1 MVRACLQAAVTV
13 SRMMAPLKH
22 VRGLEFAADV
32 GYVDFL
38 SRVNRVEEEARRNGS
53 WDAPHPWLNL
63 FVSARDIADFDR
75 AVIKGMLA
83 DGIDGPMLVYP
94 MLKSKWDPN
103 TSVALP
109 EGEVFYL
116 VALLRFCRSGGPA
129 VDELV
134 AQNGAILRACR
145 ANGYDY
151 KAYFPSYRGEAD
163 WARHFGAARWR
174 RFVDRK
180 ARYDPLAILA
190 PGQKIFPRVPA
201 SVAV

>member
-1 MVRACLQAAVTV
+1 MLTNPLPLVLFLLSLSLSLVMVRACLQAAVTV

-94 MLKSKWDPN
+94 MLKSK
-103 TSVALP
+103 
-109 EGEVFYL
+109 
-116 VALLRFCRSGGPA
+116 
-129 VDELV
+129 
-134 AQNGAILRACR
+134 
-145 ANGYDY
+145 
-151 KAYFPSYRGEAD
+151 
-163 WARHFGAARWR
+163 
-174 RFVDRK
+174 
-180 ARYDPLAILA
+180 
-190 PGQKIFPRVPA
+190 
-201 SVAV
+201 